1 MILIDVFIIH
11 NLSKPSR
18 GLKID
23 KRTKL
28 IWTKET
34 ERDRERDG
42 ESKGMKCEWA
52 RKSNIQNSKLK
63 EQSYN

>member
-11 NLSKPSR
+11 NLSEPSR

-34 ERDRERDG
+34 ERDG